1 MEKVVKIFKYKKI
14 GAVSLVICFLCLAL
28 SFLIMPLFLIAVPLL
43 IVSVVFLVKS
53 DKLSKTLTDEEKEFY
68 ELYKNRKQ
76 ISYIMK
82 KTDKFAEELN
92 QIKRFDISVDKDAE
106 PVSHEVKRN
115 FRIKSI
121 KKDTGRFDIF
131 PLVAVD
137 IETTGLDPE
146 KDKII
151 EISAIRFG
159 LSYKPA
165 DAFTTLINPKKHIP
179 KSATNVNGIT
189 DDMVSES
196 PEIHQVMQSF
206 NEYIKGCNIVGQNVE
221 FDLSFLCRDGMELS
235 PDISCFDTLETARRT
250 IPKSE
255 IGNYKLESLCNYYS
269 IFPSENHRSLS
280 DALAVSKV
288 FKKLVD
294 EIKINE

>member
-1 MEKVVKIFKYKKI
+1 MEKVVKIFKYKRI
-14 GAVSLVICFLCLAL
+14 GMTSLFFGLICIVVTFFR
-28 SFLIMPLFLIAVPLL
+28 STFIMFAVPLL
-43 IVSVVFLVKS
+43 IVAGALLWKS
-53 DKLSKTLTDEEKEFY
+53 DELEKTLTDEEKEFS

-82 KTDKFAEELN
+82 KTDKFAEELK
-92 QIKRFDISVDKDAE
+92 QIKRYDISVDKNAE
-106 PVSHEVKRN
+106 PIANKVKRS

-121 KKDTGRFDIF
+121 NKDTGRFDIF

-159 LSYKPA
+159 LSFKPS

-179 KSATNVNGIT
+179 KSATNINGIT

-206 NEYIKGCNIVGQNVE
+206 NEFVKDCNIVGQNVE
-221 FDLSFLCRDGMELS
+221 FDLSFLCRDGMEIS
-235 PDISCFDTLETARRT
+235 PYVSCFDTLETARRT

-269 IFPSENHRSLS
+269 VFPSEMHRSLS

-288 FKKLVD
+288 FKRLVD
-294 EIKINE
+294 EIKLSD